1 MKDKKQI
8 IYRAGAILLALA
20 LWQIAAMTVGMDIL
34 LVSPVKVIVRL
45 FTIWKEEGF
54 FSTVLFSLLRIMS
67 GFLIALLSGFI
78 LAVIAGRHKVVEYI
92 LWPYVV
98 TFKAVPVASFI
109 IMCLIWLSY
118 NQLTVFISFLIVF
131 PVIYSNV
138 LTGLKNTD
146 INLLEMADVF
156 KLPYLKRFKYIYMAS
171 VRPYLES
178 ACVIS
183 VGMAFKAGVAAEV
196 IGVVNGSIGEKLYE
210 AKIYFQSADL
220 FAWTIVLIIMSV
232 ILEKLFSKLVRTLF
246 ALGAKSHGTG
256 KEDSSE
262 SNSCHNYSVSDADIV
277 ISNLSKS
284 FGEKEVLKDLSI
296 TFPSG
301 RITCLN
307 GPSGCGKTTLFR
319 IICGLIEPDSGTV
332 KGINADGR
340 IGYVFQEDRLCGD
353 FSVIDNIALVCAN
366 TCSRSKIMEH
376 LAALGLESE
385 ADSKVSELSGGM
397 KRRVAIA
404 RAICYDAP
412 LILLDEPFTGLDVEL
427 KDSVIEYV
435 KRETIGRT
443 VILITHDR
451 QEAETMGEYVNEIKN
466 NV

>member
-8 IYRAGAILLALA
+8 IYRTGAILLALA
-20 LWQIAAMTVGMDIL
+20 LWQLAAMTVRMDIL
-34 LVSPVKVIVRL
+34 LVSPIKVIVRL

-67 GFLIALLSGFI
+67 GFLIALVAGFVFAV
-78 LAVIAGRHKVVEYI
+78 LAGKHKVVEYL
-92 LWPYVV
+92 LWPYVI
-98 TFKAVPVASFI
+98 TFKAVPVASII

-156 KLPYLKRFKYIYMAS
+156 KLPYSKRFKYIYMAS

-232 ILEKLFSKLVRTLF
+232 LLEKLFSKLVRTLF
-246 ALGAKSHGTG
+246 AIGAKSHGIGKTDVLR
-256 KEDSSE
+256 KEDSQSPPSAANDE
-262 SNSCHNYSVSDADIV
+262 EATSVNEDACDIV
-277 ISNLSKS
+277 ITNLSKS

-296 TFPSG
+296 TFPAG
-301 RITCLN
+301 QITCLN

-319 IICGLIEPDSGTV
+319 ILCGLVDFDGGAVSGIPANG
-332 KGINADGR
+332 KIS
-340 IGYVFQEDRLCGD
+340 YVFQEDRLCGD
-353 FSVIDNIALVCAN
+353 FSVIDNIALVCADN
-366 TCSRSKIMEH
+366 CSRSKIMEH
-376 LAALGLESE
+376 LTALGLGSE

-435 KRETIGRT
+435 KRETAGKT

-451 QEAETMGEYVNEIKN
+451 KGD
-466 NV
+466 